1 MFQQHPLSLRQSKHI
16 QGTLFYAPDYIY
28 TIEATKEDPITYGKP
43 TSNSRWVATMQ
54 QKWFHNQEWYLGV
67 TRVIRGKKKLLAN
80 GYKVKT
86 HYGGGGRER
95 GGHFHNMYVMYIFAK
110 CVTLKFGF
118 HFWCL
123 TFTELMILN
132 IIWKKEINLRD

>member
-1 MFQQHPLSLRQSKHI
+1 MESLHLI
-16 QGTLFYAPDYIY
+16 QDGLLQCNKNDSIIKNDTWEL
-28 TIEATKEDPITYGKP
+28 
-43 TSNSRWVATMQ
+43 
-54 QKWFHNQEWYLGV
+54 QELLE
-67 TRVIRGKKKLLAN
+67 GKKNLLTN

-86 HYGGGGRER
+86 HYG